1 MTDTTHLTVVAQQVH
16 LTVPLDIAWLLALIA
31 LLGVM
36 QIAFTLLEWRDSLK
50 RTLTT
55 TLTRWTS

>member
-1 MTDTTHLTVVAQQVH
+1 MTYTTHLTVVAQQVH

>member
-55 TLTRWTS
+55 TLTRWMS

>member
-1 MTDTTHLTVVAQQVH
+1 MIDTTHLTVVAQQVH

-36 QIAFTLLEWRDSLK
+36 QIAFTLLEWRDHLK

-55 TLTRWTS
+55 TLTRWMS

>member
-36 QIAFTLLEWRDSLK
+36 QIAFTLLEWRDHLK

-55 TLTRWTS
+55 TLTRWMS

>member
-16 LTVPLDIAWLLALIA
+16 LTVPLDI
-31 LLGVM
+31 V